1 MGASGVVEA
10 AVTSAHSCH
19 APERLLDAPRSK
31 WVIGAMIKTRSETL
45 PGWRAGLLVLG
56 LYAMLLQVFLAGL
69 AGPAHSLAGPD
80 GAVLC
85 VSGDEASMPGQ
96 APATP
101 HTGHDCVC
109 AALCHV
115 GGALP
120 GVRGASVAVAPSFDL
135 GANVVHVALVVL
147 CADVRVHPPARAPP
161 CTDLVLHS

>member
-1 MGASGVVEA
+1 MGASGVVRA
-10 AVTSAHSCH
+10 GVFSAHSCH
-19 APERLLDAPRSK
+19 APERLLDARRSK

-56 LYAMLLQVFLAGL
+56 LYAMLLQIFLAGL
-69 AGPAHSLAGPD
+69 AGPVHSLAGPD
-80 GAVLC
+80 GPVLC
-85 VSGDEASMPGQ
+85 VSGQASAPGQ

-120 GVRGASVAVAPSFDL
+120 GVRGASVSVASSFDI
-135 GANVVHVALVVL
+135 GARVVHVALVVSR
-147 CADVRVHPPARAPP
+147 ADLRVHPPARAPP
-161 CTDLVLHS
+161 RTDVVLHS